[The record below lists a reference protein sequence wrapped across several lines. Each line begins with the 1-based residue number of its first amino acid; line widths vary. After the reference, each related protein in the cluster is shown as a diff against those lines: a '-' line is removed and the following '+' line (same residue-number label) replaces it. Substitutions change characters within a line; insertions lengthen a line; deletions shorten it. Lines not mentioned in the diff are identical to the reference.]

1 LTTQSFEAMAGIQ
14 QEIWENSK
22 RGEGACEGCPKA
34 GSEYNHPG
42 FFNYEADILIVEE
55 APSFSHFDFT
65 GYDRSR
71 DYEWYRDFYEE
82 EHLSSVLSWPPVRL
96 FLRPVF
102 EPLGFDVSG
111 IIEEV
116 YMTSSVKCPVK
127 NRKFADPFTS
137 CRSYLEQE
145 ITEVDP
151 EVIITAGKLATEGTA
166 GLLGVSSTQIR
177 NLSISKPEW
186 WGLSKFDTSPP
197 LIHIPHWGYYDN
209 HNRLTDEEW
218 DECIHSVREGLRE
231 TIYTD

>member
-1 LTTQSFEAMAGIQ
+1 MAGIQ